1 MNESPVL
8 IHVWEVNPA
17 EAEAA
22 VSHLEKMLS
31 EISNDPGFVSARVLE
46 SADQTSIA
54 TLVEMRS
61 PADRQ
66 RLEQLP
72 DVRETLHHLHGTAN
86 LVIRLYHEVGAFPG
100 TSTAGG

>member
-8 IHVWEVNPA
+8 VHVWEVDPTE
-17 EAEAA
+17 EAVA
-22 VSHLEKMLS
+22 VRRLNEMFG
-31 EISNDPGFVSARVLE
+31 EIVKDPGFVSARVLE

-54 TLVEMRS
+54 VILEMRTVE
-61 PADRQ
+61 DRQ

-86 LVIRLYHEVGAFPG
+86 MVIRLYHEVGSHSA
-100 TSTAGG
+100 